1 MKRNRWVRTELLPNL
16 GMRVT
21 YKYGTTA
28 GNASISLVYS
38 NLGLT
43 IGLATYV
50 SPALDRPI
58 HRKVALTES
67 MKPEEVNKAIWS
79 ALTELEKEGR
89 DIAEKRR

>member
-28 GNASISLVYS
+28 ENASISLVYS

-58 HRKVALTES
+58 HRKVALTAS
-67 MKPEEVNKAIWS
+67 MKPEEANKAVW
-79 ALTELEKEGR
+79 AVLTELEKEGR